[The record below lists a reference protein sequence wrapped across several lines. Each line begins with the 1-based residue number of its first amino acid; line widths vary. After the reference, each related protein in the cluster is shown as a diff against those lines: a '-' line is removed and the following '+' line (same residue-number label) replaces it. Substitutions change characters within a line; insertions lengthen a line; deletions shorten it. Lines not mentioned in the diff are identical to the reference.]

1 MVPAIA
7 PDGTNAEQTTLT
19 GTDLPPGVSAPA
31 PAAARGT
38 HEAVAVPNGPPIEV
52 AHDQSASQPILV
64 KVLRYEPKMRVS
76 VLGTSGEELEGANVQ
91 PGDTVVSLSSPDELG
106 TKHPAIVATYED
118 GSSQETI
125 VKSIHVI
132 GSL

>member
-7 PDGTNAEQTTLT
+7 PDGTNAEQTTLS
-19 GTDLPPGVSAPA
+19 GTDLPPGVNGAAPA
-31 PAAARGT
+31 PVT

-76 VLGTSGEELEGANVQ
+76 VLGASGEELEGANVQ
-91 PGDTVVSLSSPDELG
+91 PGDTVVSLSSPNELG

-132 GSL
+132 GSI

>member
-1 MVPAIA
+1 VP
-7 PDGTNAEQTTLT
+7 
-19 GTDLPPGVSAPA
+19 
-31 PAAARGT
+31 
-38 HEAVAVPNGPPIEV
+38 
-52 AHDQSASQPILV
+52 HDQSASQPILV

-91 PGDTVVSLSSPDELG
+91 PGDTVVSLSSPNELG

-125 VKSIHVI
+125 VRSIHVT
-132 GSL
+132 GSP